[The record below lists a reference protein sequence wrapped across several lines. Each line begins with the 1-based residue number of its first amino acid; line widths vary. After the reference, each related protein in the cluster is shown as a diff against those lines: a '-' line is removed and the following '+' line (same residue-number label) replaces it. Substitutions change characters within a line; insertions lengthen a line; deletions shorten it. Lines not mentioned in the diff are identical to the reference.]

1 MSETKTQS
9 RGALLDKWHKIWTW
23 LLKGTHHHYLFH
35 LPSRLGLIPW
45 LLGRFFHGITIDRE
59 HLQILRRLPPDA
71 VVIYTLKNR
80 SYFEYL
86 FFHTRYRTEK
96 VPVPELG
103 FGLRP
108 WLFQPLSRILR
119 STLAHLHWL
128 VTRHE
133 WLDPYAQGFWRQELL
148 NGRAAVLPLVQ
159 KHGFYR
165 RFVKAHTD
173 PLRFLIEMQQT
184 TDRPIYLVPHLMF
197 FSKHP
202 EPSMPRLRDVLFGSE
217 QRPGI
222 VRRVLTLFRQPGKVF
237 VEISQPLD
245 LRRFIETSVSR
256 EHNPE
261 YQALMLR
268 RQLLLQHNRHRQSIT
283 GPVLKTHEEFKESI
297 LSGERLRDFMAH
309 HCESRNHSLLEVRK
323 QADTY
328 LDEIAAKYNPSFVN
342 FACIPVRWL
351 LNTMYDGIV
360 LDKEGLQ
367 RAKTMSQRGP
377 LVLIPCH
384 KSHMDYIILSYV
396 LYMNN
401 LPAPH
406 IAAGKNLSFWPLGPL
421 FRAGGAFFIRR
432 SFSGAAV
439 YSRIFAEYIH
449 KLLEDGFNL
458 ELFIEG
464 GRSRSGKLLMPKLGF
479 LTLLLNAFRNG
490 ACEDMIFVPVFIGY
504 DQVLEETAY
513 LEEISGGKKEPESL
527 SKIFQAR
534 RFLKRRYGKIYI
546 NFHNPISLRELL
558 QANGMDL
565 TQMPSKEQN
574 ALCRNLGWRMIN
586 AIDHASV
593 ITPHALVASAALNCS
608 SPRFTADDLMQIVE
622 IYIALLSTRK
632 APLTDTLLLDP
643 PRACQQAL
651 ENYIQRKI
659 IELPGSEKNVPPEEA
674 QLILPP
680 HKRLQLE
687 YYKNNCIAFFV
698 PAALTAATIMEKDAF
713 QFSATDLHD
722 RYRFLQNLF
731 KYEFAFDLERS
742 AEQFVR
748 KSLKAF
754 IDEAILIPHPTMPDT
769 YQITSV
775 GFRKLKL
782 LARFL
787 LTYFESYW
795 VVLNYFKQTPR
806 SEGNGKDRLKKIQ
819 SMGKVMLKNHEVV
832 LPESLSKINFDNGI
846 SFFTTNGI
854 KGSENTEKIE
864 LYEQTIRNFLFLIK
878 Q

>member
-1 MSETKTQS
+1 MV
-9 RGALLDKWHKIWTW
+9 A
-23 LLKGTHHHYLFH
+23 
-35 LPSRLGLIPW
+35 
-45 LLGRFFHGITIDRE
+45 GRFFHGITIDRE
-59 HLQILRRLPPDA
+59 HLEILRRLPPDA

-119 STLAHLHWL
+119 SALAHLHWL
-128 VTRHE
+128 VSRHE
-133 WLDPYAQGFWRQELL
+133 WLDPYAQGYWRQELL

-184 TDRPIYLVPHLMF
+184 TDRPIYLIPHLMF

-222 VRRVLTLFRQPGKVF
+222 IRRVLTLFRQPGKVF
-237 VEISQPLD
+237 VEISQPLN
-245 LRRFIETSVSR
+245 LRRFIETSGAH

-268 RQLLLQHNRHRQSIT
+268 RQLIFQHNRHRQSIT

-323 QADTY
+323 QADSY

-367 RAKTMSQRGP
+367 RAKTMSQKGP

-527 SKIFQAR
+527 FKVFQAR

-558 QANGMDL
+558 QTNDMDL
-565 TQMPSKEQN
+565 AQMPSKEQN

-586 AIDHASV
+586 AIDQASV

-632 APLTDTLLLDP
+632 ARLTDTLLLDP

-659 IELPGSEKNVPPEEA
+659 IELPASEKNVPPEEA
-674 QLILPP
+674 QLILAP

-782 LARFL
+782 LTRFL

-806 SEGNGKDRLKKIQ
+806 SESNGKDRLKKIQ

-832 LPESLSKINFDNGI
+832 LPESLSNINFDNGI